1 MENNIIE
8 RIENEIDKLNNMSFN
23 ILFYV
28 PDAKNNSNG
37 YISYIYQMA
46 QALIKLGYNVK
57 MIYNLD
63 NEYSADEI
71 EELERKNE
79 YIDENRIFEGVKDSL
94 GDGYSSIE
102 HINISK
108 SELNV
113 SPSDFLIIPEVFS
126 QVMNQTKKLACKR
139 IVLAQNFDYL
149 TDFIPLGVSWANF
162 GITDVIASTE
172 KQSELVKSVFPF
184 VKTNIINPY
193 IPSFFYN
200 EEPKKLV
207 INLLCKNQ
215 KDINKIIKPFYWKYP
230 MFKWVSF
237 RDLRGFPR
245 ETFADILREG
255 AITIWVDEDTQFG
268 YSALEAMKS
277 GSIVIGKIP
286 KLVPEWMEKD
296 GKLLDNALWFD
307 DITTVHKLIAE
318 VVYGWMRDEISDSLI
333 NEMKNTSEKY
343 QYDKYYKNVED
354 TFKRYVD
361 ERKKDFEEVLI
372 IAKNETK

>member
-1 MENNIIE
+1 
-8 RIENEIDKLNNMSFN
+8 
-23 ILFYV
+23 
-28 PDAKNNSNG
+28 
-37 YISYIYQMA
+37 
-46 QALIKLGYNVK
+46 
-57 MIYNLD
+57 
-63 NEYSADEI
+63 
-71 EELERKNE
+71 
-79 YIDENRIFEGVKDSL
+79 
-94 GDGYSSIE
+94 
-102 HINISK
+102 
-108 SELNV
+108 
-113 SPSDFLIIPEVFS
+113 
-126 QVMNQTKKLACKR
+126 
-139 IVLAQNFDYL
+139 
-149 TDFIPLGVSWANF
+149 
-162 GITDVIASTE
+162 
-172 KQSELVKSVFPF
+172 
-184 VKTNIINPY
+184 
-193 IPSFFYN
+193 
-200 EEPKKLV
+200 
-207 INLLCKNQ
+207 
-215 KDINKIIKPFYWKYP
+215 